1 MAPSYIDAYLGG
13 MLFGTPMS
21 MFFHFASSAP
31 FRGELSWSAQL
42 SATRIIFGLGYLGS
56 RVANL
61 WRDNRDNSWAFTRR
75 DDITEA
81 MIEARALT
89 GQADVTRPE
98 TLTCLR
104 HLATPGNQ
112 QAESLLYAVGFDRS
126 TGGPDIHSVYAGGL
140 QNVLAAL
147 PPSVT
152 RIIYIS
158 TTGVYGTAGGG
169 WVDETTPTAPQ
180 RDGGKASL
188 AAEEILRAHPL
199 GKRSAILRLAGIYG
213 PGRVPYLDKLRANEP
228 IAAPSEGWLNLIH
241 VDDAAR
247 IVVAVDR
254 WLAAREASDGPHV
267 FCVSDGS
274 PVVRGEYYAEAARLI
289 GASLPRFTMPP
300 ADSPAAARA
309 GADRRVSNAKLRELM
324 ATAGISFQYPSYRE
338 GLAQIL
344 DADRAI

>member
-1 MAPSYIDAYLGG
+1 MFTT
-13 MLFGTPMS
+13 FG
-21 MFFHFASSAP
+21 
-31 FRGELSWSAQL
+31 
-42 SATRIIFGLGYLGS
+42 
-56 RVANL
+56 
-61 WRDNRDNSWAFTRR
+61 
-75 DDITEA
+75 
-81 MIEARALT
+81 
-89 GQADVTRPE
+89 DVTEPE
-98 TLTCLR
+98 TLTSLQK
-104 HLATPGNQ
+104 LPALGGTPP
-112 QAESLLYAVGFDRS
+112 ESLLYAVGFDR
-126 TGGPDIHSVYAGGL
+126 TAGPDIHAVYADGL
-140 QNVLAAL
+140 RNVLTAL

-152 RIIYIS
+152 RAIYIS

-169 WVDETTPTAPQ
+169 WVDETTPTDPQ
-180 RDGGKASL
+180 RDGGKASQ
-188 AAEEILRAHPL
+188 AAEEILAAHPV

-213 PGRVPYLDKLRANEP
+213 PGRVPYLDKLRAGEP

-254 WLAAREASDGPHV
+254 WLAERAASDGPHV

-289 GASLPRFTMPP
+289 GAPLPRFTAPA

-324 ATAGISFQYPSYRE
+324 AAAGLAFEYPSHRE

-344 DADRAI
+344 HSETAI